1 MCCETRWDMIRT
13 DNTRER
19 VGVSPIVKK
28 MVETGLRW
36 FEHVERRPID
46 FVVRI
51 VDRMEDSQFTG
62 GRG

>member
-1 MCCETRWDMIRT
+1 MCCETRWDMIRI

-36 FEHVERRPID
+36 FEHVERRPMD

>member
-1 MCCETRWDMIRT
+1 MRLDGIGLEMTT
-13 DNTRER
+13 LER
-19 VGVSPIVKK
+19 VGIAPIVKK
-28 MVETGLRW
+28 MVVETGLRW